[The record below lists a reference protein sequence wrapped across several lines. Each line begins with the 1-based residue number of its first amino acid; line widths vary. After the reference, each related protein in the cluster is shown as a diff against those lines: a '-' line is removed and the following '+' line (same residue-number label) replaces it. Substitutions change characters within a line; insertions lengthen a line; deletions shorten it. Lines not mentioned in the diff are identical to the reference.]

1 MKRPKDTSQRTLFI
15 YMSLAV
21 LVVLGGA
28 IIVIHEQLERQK
40 QHRLWM
46 MHTQEVLMHLANF
59 DAAWWKSESAQ
70 QVYLITGSDAHIAP
84 FLAAKE
90 TVEKEL
96 KSLKLLIG
104 DNPVQM
110 QRLDEI
116 STAADTKFQVMQAMI
131 DARTTHGVASA
142 QKDML
147 AEKGNDLDRR
157 VHEILTSMQDSES
170 TLLAQRSKLL
180 ETTATESVNKMVTLT
195 LIAGF
200 GFLFV
205 MRYLAQAE
213 SARRRLRYSQESL
226 FEISKILS
234 EPKALSFSMSSIL
247 ESICKRSGF
256 AAGCFFEEG
265 EPGHLR
271 CAEFYSTGDV
281 ASFEKVTR
289 TIDFKKGEG
298 MPGRVWELRHPL
310 WVEDVKA
317 DPEYK
322 RKKEAIEN
330 NLHSGFA
337 FPIFVED
344 RFTGAFE
351 FYSEHAQKPDK
362 DLLEAFAVV
371 GAEIGQLIERQ
382 RIDTKLQ
389 ESIADLAHARS
400 TLATCLESMGSGV
413 VVADLDGTFTVF
425 NESAQRILGLGATE
439 GSPDQW
445 SEKYGIFNDEGITA
459 TPSNEL
465 PLARALKGESCDDVI
480 LFCKHAAMPKGV
492 WISVNGRP
500 IRNQEGSVT
509 GGVVVIEDISMRKEA
524 ENRVSQF
531 YATVSHELRTP
542 LTSIKGAL
550 GLMEAGKAGELSP
563 RAKHL
568 VSMGRQ
574 ECDRLVRLIND
585 ILDLRKIEAGRLDL
599 KLEFVS
605 AVDIVT
611 KTIMALGAFAQE
623 HEVLL
628 EALDQCDDPFEADVD
643 RITQVLTNLV
653 SNAVKF
659 SPAGASVRV
668 RSERTDVG
676 VRFEIIDNG
685 PGISEADQK
694 KLFQLFQQV
703 DSSDSRPKGGTG
715 LGLAVSKALVEQH
728 GGAVGLSSVEGSGS
742 TFWFELPIQAS
753 PMFLHAGRPS
763 LQPGKLNISQI
774 RGPLRNSRIS
784 AERTPVNDSRVT
796 GEKTPVKKPIVRDDQ
811 TPLKNKIVRT
821 NQTPVQNPRITAQR
835 PATSDTS
842 GEPTP
847 GDASG
852 RNSEAHMPGEVS
864 GEDAVDAV
872 KMAGE
877 IVSGAMLAN
886 GKNVEPSAET
896 DTINGAEVSAQ
907 RDVYIPERRRVMVVE
922 DDNAIADLIAEILVM
937 ENHTVA
943 RASDLF
949 EARALLEEALP
960 TAIIIDPGL
969 PDGSGLELMNHPLVV
984 ANRIPVVVLT
994 ANRDTPKFAP
1004 PVVIDWITKPF
1015 EETRLA
1021 KAVHLAIKSRPTG
1034 FATVLIV
1041 DDDSSTREIIQQQLD
1056 VLGVK
1061 CVTAST
1067 GSQAIKMAREYYPD
1081 LVILDVVLPE
1091 GDGFDFVAALR
1102 QDEKLCNIPVVVY
1115 TVRDLDETERD
1126 RLKLGLTEYLTKAQT
1141 DEKEFL
1147 SSVKTLLNGLIE
1159 EPPKP

>member
-1 MKRPKDTSQRTLFI
+1 MKRLKDSSQRTLFI

-28 IIVIHEQLERQK
+28 ILVIQAQLDTQK
-40 QHRLWM
+40 QHRHWVI
-46 MHTQEVLMHLANF
+46 HTQEVMMHLSNF
-59 DAAWWKSESAQ
+59 DAAWWKTESAQ
-70 QVYLITGSDAHIAP
+70 QVYLISGNEAHIAP

-90 TVEKEL
+90 SVEKEL
-96 KSLKLLIG
+96 KSVRNLVS
-104 DNPVQM
+104 DNPVQT
-110 QRLDEI
+110 QRINEI
-116 STAADTKFQVMQAMI
+116 GAAFDTKLQVMQAMI
-131 DARTTHGVASA
+131 DSRTAHGITSA

-147 AEKGNDLDRR
+147 AEKGNDQDSR
-157 VHEILTSMQDSES
+157 VHAILDAMKNSES
-170 TLLAQRSKLL
+170 DLLAQRSKLL
-180 ETTATESVNKMVTLT
+180 ETTAAESLNKMILLTVT
-195 LIAGF
+195 AGV
-200 GFLFV
+200 GFLVV
-205 MRYLAQAE
+205 MRYLAQIE
-213 SARRRLRYSQESL
+213 SARRRLRYTQESL

-247 ESICKRSGF
+247 ESICKRFGF
-256 AAGCFFEEG
+256 DAGCFFEEG
-265 EPGHLR
+265 EPGRLR
-271 CAEFYSTGDV
+271 CVEFYSTADV
-281 ASFEKVTR
+281 ASFEKATH
-289 TIDFKKGEG
+289 TINFKKGEG
-298 MPGRVWELRHPL
+298 LPGRVWELRHPI
-310 WVEDVKA
+310 WIEDVST
-317 DPEYK
+317 DEHYK
-322 RKKEAIEN
+322 RKDEAVAN
-330 NLHSGFA
+330 NLHSAFA
-337 FPIFVED
+337 FPIFVD
-344 RFTGAFE
+344 HRFTGAFE
-351 FYSEHAQKPDK
+351 FYSDHAKKPDN
-362 DLLEAFAVV
+362 DLLEAFAVI

-382 RIDTKLQ
+382 RIDSQLQ
-389 ESIADLAHARS
+389 ESIVDLAHART
-400 TLATCLESMGSGV
+400 TLTMCLESMGSGV
-413 VVADLDGTFTVF
+413 VVADLDGAFTVF

-445 SEKYGIFNDEGITA
+445 SEKYGIFNDEGITV

-465 PLARALKGESCDDVI
+465 PLTRALNGESCDDVI

-611 KTIMALGAFAQE
+611 RTIMSLGAFAQE

-676 VRFEIIDNG
+676 VRFEIIDDG
-685 PGISEADQK
+685 PGISEANQK

-728 GGAVGLSSVEGSGS
+728 GGAVGVYSVEGKGS
-742 TFWFELPIQAS
+742 TFWFELPIEAS
-753 PMFLHAGRPS
+753 LTFMQAGRPS

-784 AERTPVNDSRVT
+784 AERTPVNDSKVT
-796 GEKTPVKKPIVRDDQ
+796 GER

-821 NQTPVQNPRITAQR
+821 NQTPVINPRITAQR
-835 PATSDTS
+835 PATGDTS
-842 GEPTP
+842 GEATP
-847 GDASG
+847 VEASTG
-852 RNSEAHMPGEVS
+852 NSGAHMPDKVPGENAL
-864 GEDAVDAV
+864 EAA

-886 GKNVEPSAET
+886 GKNVEPAAET
-896 DTINGAEVSAQ
+896 DTTSGAEF
-907 RDVYIPERRRVMVVE
+907 PERRRVMVVE
-922 DDNAIADLIAEILVM
+922 DDNAIADLIAEILVL

-949 EARALLEEALP
+949 EARALLEETLP
-960 TAIIIDPGL
+960 SAIIIDPGL

-1021 KAVHLAIKSRPTG
+1021 KAVHRAIKSRQSG
-1034 FATVLIV
+1034 SATVLIV
-1041 DDDSSTREIIQQQLD
+1041 DDDPSTREIIQHQLE

-1067 GSQAIKMAREYYPD
+1067 GNQAIQMAKEYYPD

-1102 QDEKLCNIPVVVY
+1102 QDENLSNIPVVVY

-1126 RLKLGLTEYLTKAQT
+1126 RLRLGLTEYLTKAQT

-1159 EPPKP
+1159 DPSGTSDPA